1 MYVCVSVCM
10 HVESIV
16 AESDPRGP
24 ASYSLSAGDHNFHKT
39 SIVGA
44 ELQTPETH
52 TGNNSYMH
60 AHTHTCVR
68 KYIRARD
75 KTVLSLKPSIP
86 AEIGLC
92 LPGIKLQE
100 VSQKTLTSQLQTPP
114 PLSRTQEYIHTSSA
128 HNVDPCH

>member
-1 MYVCVSVCM
+1 MCVCVSVCACVCM

-60 AHTHTCVR
+60 AHTHT
-68 KYIRARD
+68 YAYEN
-75 KTVLSLKPSIP
+75 TYAP
-86 AEIGLC
+86 E
-92 LPGIKLQE
+92 
-100 VSQKTLTSQLQTPP
+100 TQL
-114 PLSRTQEYIHTSSA
+114 Y
-128 HNVDPCH
+128 

>member
-1 MYVCVSVCM
+1 MDVCVCVSVCMCMCM

-52 TGNNSYMH
+52 TGNNSYTR
-60 AHTHTCVR
+60 AHTHENT
-68 KYIRARD
+68 YAPE
-75 KTVLSLKPSIP
+75 T
-86 AEIGLC
+86 
-92 LPGIKLQE
+92 KL
-100 VSQKTLTSQLQTPP
+100 
-114 PLSRTQEYIHTSSA
+114 Y
-128 HNVDPCH
+128 